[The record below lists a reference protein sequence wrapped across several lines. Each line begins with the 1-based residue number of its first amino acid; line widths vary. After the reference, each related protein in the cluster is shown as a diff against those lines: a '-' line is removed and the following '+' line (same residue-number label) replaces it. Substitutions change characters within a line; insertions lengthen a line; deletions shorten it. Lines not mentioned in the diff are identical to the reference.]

1 MMTSEIIRLEKSQ
14 IDKASQILAA
24 AFNQDPFFQHVLPQE
39 GKDKLLYCLWQNILR
54 YCQPHHS
61 TYTTP
66 ELKGIAVWIPPGEY
80 PINPLRFLL
89 AGFYKLPFQVGL
101 KRMRNFSL
109 FRLLEK
115 YHKQDMSVPH
125 WYLLGLG
132 VSPDYQGQGIGGSLI
147 QPILKQAD
155 EQGLPCYLETD
166 THGAV
171 RFYQRHGFEILRTG
185 EEPVQF
191 WTMKREP
198 RISNNEHHNDKD

>member
-155 EQGLPCYLETD
+155 ETPKPSRYQWGTD
-166 THGAV
+166 ISCLWY
-171 RFYQRHGFEILRTG
+171 FSSNLNKLKFLIL
-185 EEPVQF
+185 
-191 WTMKREP
+191 
-198 RISNNEHHNDKD
+198 